1 MKKRI
6 LYILIP
12 VCLILIAGF
21 VVLSV
26 LSPIITGYAAKNL
39 ASGVFVAQRTQESL
53 EKDDLSFFPI
63 NLNSNKVDW
72 EKREVTSSFLFWE
85 SKASYIEGFGCVLVR
100 DYSEEDIR
108 SRPYTQVPLPQVNPD
123 TISWPMGDQLVDTI
137 PQTLDIQK
145 LNAFLDKVFADTLP
159 MKGTFA
165 VAIAHKN
172 QLVAERYRADLS
184 SENLFLSWSM
194 AKSITNTLVGMLVAQ
209 GKVDVHAPA
218 PVDCWKSG
226 ERSHITWAN
235 LLQMNSGLK
244 WNENYG
250 SHSDVNQMLFK
261 NGDMASFAMD
271 KQVETVPDSI
281 WYYSSGSTNIVCR
294 LIRDVINN
302 DANYYA
308 FPREALFNRIGM
320 RSAVFEVDASGT
332 FIGSSY
338 LYASMRDY
346 VRYGLLYLNKGNWQG
361 EQILP
366 ESWIDFTTTTSA
378 GSNGRYGAFF
388 WLNKDKNYADV
399 PEDLFSCRGH
409 DGQYIFIIPSKDLV
423 VVRTGFSQ
431 KGVFD
436 PNLFLKGILEAIDM
450 D

>member
-1 MKKRI
+1 MRKRI
-6 LYILIP
+6 LYIFIP
-12 VCLILIAGF
+12 ISFILIIGV
-21 VVLSV
+21 VVLSI

-39 ASGVFVAQRTQESL
+39 ASGIFVAQRTQESL
-53 EKDDLSFFPI
+53 EKEDLSFFPI

-72 EKREVTSSFLFWE
+72 EKREVTSQFLFWK
-85 SKASYIEGFGCVLVR
+85 SRAIYIEGFGCVLVR
-100 DYSEEDIR
+100 DYPEEQIR
-108 SRPYTQVPLPQVNPD
+108 SRPYTQVPVPQINPD
-123 TISWPMGDQLVDTI
+123 TIPWPAGDQLTDTI

-145 LNAFLDKVFADTLP
+145 LNTFLDGVFADTLP
-159 MKGTFA
+159 LKGTFA

-172 QLVAERYRADLS
+172 QLVIERYRTDLT

-194 AKSITNTLVGMLVAQ
+194 AKSITNTLVGILVSQ
-209 GKVDVHAPA
+209 DKVNIYDPA
-218 PVDCWKSG
+218 PIAQWKSD
-226 ERSHITWAN
+226 ERAHITWAN
-235 LLQMNSGLK
+235 LLQMNSGLE

-250 SHSDVNQMLFK
+250 NHSDVNQMLFK
-261 NGDMASFAMD
+261 NGDMASFAIA
-271 KQVETVPDSI
+271 KQSEATPDSI
-281 WYYSSGSTNIVCR
+281 WYYSSGTTNIVCQ
-294 LIRDVINN
+294 LIRDAIDN
-302 DANYYA
+302 DADYYA
-308 FPREALFNRIGM
+308 FPRTALFNRIGM
-320 RSAVFEVDASGT
+320 RSAIFEVDASGT

-366 ESWIDFTTTTSA
+366 ESWIDFTTATSP

-388 WLNKDKNYADV
+388 WLNRDKNYPDV

-409 DGQYIFIIPSKDLV
+409 DGQYIFIIPSKELV

-436 PNLFLKGILEAIDM
+436 PNLFLKRVLEAIDM

>member
-12 VCLILIAGF
+12 VFLVLIAGV
-21 VVLSV
+21 VVLSI

-39 ASGVFVAQRTQESL
+39 ASGIFVAQRAQESL

-63 NLNSNKVDW
+63 NLNSNEVDW
-72 EKREVTSSFLFWE
+72 EKREVTSRFLFWK
-85 SKASYIEGFGCVLVR
+85 SKAIYIDGFGCVLVR

-108 SRPYTQVPLPQVNPD
+108 SRPYTQIPLPEVNPD
-123 TISWPMGDQLVDTI
+123 TIPWPAGDQLMDTV

-145 LNAFLDKVFADTLP
+145 LNVFLDGVFADTIP

-172 QLVAERYRADLS
+172 QLVAERYRTDLS

-194 AKSITNTLVGMLVAQ
+194 AKSITNTLVGVLASQ
-209 GKVDVHAPA
+209 GEIDIYTPA
-218 PVDCWKSG
+218 PIERWKSD
-226 ERSHITWAN
+226 ERAHISWAN

-250 SHSDVNQMLFK
+250 NHSDVNQMLFK
-261 NGDMASFAMD
+261 NGNMALFAMN
-271 KQVETVPDSI
+271 KQTGAMPDSI
-281 WYYSSGSTNIVCR
+281 WYYSSGSTNIVCQ
-294 LIRDVINN
+294 LMRDVIDN
-302 DANYYA
+302 DADYYA
-308 FPREALFNRIGM
+308 FPRKVLFNRIGM

-346 VRYGLLYLNKGNWQG
+346 VRYGLLYLNRGNWIG

-366 ESWIDFTTTTSA
+366 ESWIDLTTAISP

-388 WLNKDKNYADV
+388 WLNRDKNYPDV

-409 DGQYIFIIPSKDLV
+409 DGQYIFIIPSKELV

-436 PNLFLKGILEAIDM
+436 PNLFLEGVLEAIDM
-450 D
+450 